1 MRKLFVLE
9 KKRIKENKI
18 VAFKNNNNLSG
29 RSEILIAFSNSKDR
43 ASIEVPEN
51 SAIDFWQIDFW
62 RLMAYTFT
70 DTKFGKWSHRS
81 QPVRL
86 TQ

>member
-29 RSEILIAFSNSKDR
+29 RYEILIAFSNSKDR

-51 SAIDFWQIDFW
+51 SAIDFWQIDF
-62 RLMAYTFT
+62 LKTHGLHF
-70 DTKFGKWSHRS
+70 HRYKIWEVIS
-81 QPVRL
+81 
-86 TQ
+86 